1 MIKFRHLKSWKCTHF
16 GFVRSG
22 QISVLVPSYK
32 HWIGFSSNETVQNK
46 HISVDEL
53 SGSLIICIEMYDD
66 GRVTSVHCINRLSR
80 SESWT
85 ALRTAPCIQRTQIVR
100 ISQWYWFQVTIWML
114 SWSQEIKHIWW
125 SVTVYPYTAE
135 RRAYWEIHPPRT
147 ERFSKGFKGAKCQ
160 RKILRSEAEVLPNAS
175 RVKAVYG
182 HSLACEFLHC
192 SLSSLLQVNIKK
204 YIPKVRWILTVLK
217 INTSLIMMRECEITT
232 FPWG

>member
-1 MIKFRHLKSWKCTHF
+1 MLFFPFWLF
-16 GFVRSG
+16 NFYSG
-22 QISVLVPSYK
+22 Y
-32 HWIGFSSNETVQNK
+32 
-46 HISVDEL
+46 
-53 SGSLIICIEMYDD
+53 
-66 GRVTSVHCINRLSR
+66 HCLTCL
-80 SESWT
+80 ESWIQMFSFHPEYMLLPAST
-85 ALRTAPCIQRTQIVR
+85 IIVYLRFVQCREEG
-100 ISQWYWFQVTIWML
+100 W
-114 SWSQEIKHIWW
+114 H
-125 SVTVYPYTAE
+125 
-135 RRAYWEIHPPRT
+135 WEIHPPRT